1 MNGTNWST
9 STSWPL
15 ASKMMPRYTSALI
28 GRMPTGNEVALVP
41 GRDVVRCTHAT
52 IKVGVRTYGSLVSAN
67 ATTETEVAKGAGGAV
82 MGIDVAG
89 ASTQMSARQMERS
102 LEAASSPTRKSLP
115 IKMFGLLIGDN

>member
-1 MNGTNWST
+1 
-9 STSWPL
+9 
-15 ASKMMPRYTSALI
+15 
-28 GRMPTGNEVALVP
+28 
-41 GRDVVRCTHAT
+41 
-52 IKVGVRTYGSLVSAN
+52 
-67 ATTETEVAKGAGGAV
+67 